1 MKAISDKRFWEL
13 VDYYEANEGVIDTL
27 SCDLIGVEYQ
37 KMGSEDYEQACL
49 DLDLLLKGK
58 SEPRQYEYLK
68 RTYF

>member
-37 KMGSEDYEQACL
+37 KMGSKDYEQACL
-49 DLDLLLKGK
+49 DLQLLTCDKALQKD
-58 SEPRQYEYLK
+58 YDYLREK
-68 RTYF
+68 YF